1 MWITQGR
8 TMNTKVSRFHAAALI
23 ATVAL
28 LLHMGTALSAE
39 PPAQGHP
46 VLSKEQREKM
56 ATIHEQMAA
65 CLRSDKPVADCHR
78 EAMKSCQEMMGK
90 EGCPMMGAMHEHM
103 MQQSS
108 KTDEHK

>member
-1 MWITQGR
+1 MHAR
-8 TMNTKVSRFHAAALI
+8 VSYLQIPLIASLALI
-23 ATVAL
+23 L
-28 LLHMGTALSAE
+28 GTGAALSAE
-39 PPAQGHP
+39 PPAHGHP

-65 CLRSDKPVADCHR
+65 CLRSDKAIADCHK

-90 EGCPMMGAMHEHM
+90 EDCPMMGGMHEHM

-108 KTDEHK
+108 KTEDHK